1 MINIS
6 IPAIWIAFLE
16 TLFGAMLG
24 VALSFWIIKR
34 EVQREVRR
42 IENEYKFLLVQGLV
56 GGVMKYFLKTKKQ
69 RSVKKMQNN
78 RQNSDYNKT
87 DLGHNMPRSVLLWEG
102 LNRFMNFNKINACN
116 IDNME

>member
-6 IPAIWIAFLE
+6 IPAIWIAFFGA
-16 TLFGAMLG
+16 LFGAMLG

-56 GGVMKYFLKTKKQ
+56 GGV
-69 RSVKKMQNN
+69 
-78 RQNSDYNKT
+78 
-87 DLGHNMPRSVLLWEG
+87 
-102 LNRFMNFNKINACN
+102 KIGRAHV
-116 IDNME
+116 

>member
-6 IPAIWIAFLE
+6 IPAIWIAFFGA
-16 TLFGAMLG
+16 LFGAMLG

-56 GGVMKYFLKTKKQ
+56 GGVMKYFFKVLIPSTI
-69 RSVKKMQNN
+69 NN
-78 RQNSDYNKT
+78 RPMCNDNS
-87 DLGHNMPRSVLLWEG
+87 MIEF
-102 LNRFMNFNKINACN
+102 RFSNHFKCR
-116 IDNME
+116 

>member
-6 IPAIWIAFLE
+6 IPAIWIAFFGA
-16 TLFGAMLG
+16 LFGAMLG

-56 GGVMKYFLKTKKQ
+56 GGVMKYFFKDEETTVCKEDAKQ
-69 RSVKKMQNN
+69 SEEQ
-78 RQNSDYNKT
+78 
-87 DLGHNMPRSVLLWEG
+87 
-102 LNRFMNFNKINACN
+102 
-116 IDNME
+116 

>member
-1 MINIS
+1 
-6 IPAIWIAFLE
+6 
-16 TLFGAMLG
+16 MLG

-56 GGVMKYFLKTKKQ
+56 GGVMKYFFKDEETTVCKEDA
-69 RSVKKMQNN
+69 NN

-87 DLGHNMPRSVLLWEG
+87 DLGHKYAEVCFIIGR
-102 LNRFMNFNKINACN
+102 A
-116 IDNME
+116 

>member
-6 IPAIWIAFLE
+6 IPAIWIAFFGA
-16 TLFGAMLG
+16 LFGAMLG

-56 GGVMKYFLKTKKQ
+56 GGVMKYFFKDE

-87 DLGHNMPRSVLLWEG
+87 DLGHKYAEVCFIMGR
-102 LNRFMNFNKINACN
+102 A
-116 IDNME
+116 

>member
-6 IPAIWIAFLE
+6 IPAIWIAFFGA
-16 TLFGAMLG
+16 LFGAMLG

-56 GGVMKYFLKTKKQ
+56 GGVMKYFFKDEETTVCKE
-69 RSVKKMQNN
+69 
-78 RQNSDYNKT
+78 D
-87 DLGHNMPRSVLLWEG
+87 VLLWEG

>member
-6 IPAIWIAFLE
+6 IPAIWIAFFGA
-16 TLFGAMLG
+16 LFGAMLG

-56 GGVMKYFLKTKKQ
+56 GGE
-69 RSVKKMQNN
+69 MQNN

-87 DLGHNMPRSVLLWEG
+87 DLGHKYAEVCFIMGR
-102 LNRFMNFNKINACN
+102 A
-116 IDNME
+116 

>member
-6 IPAIWIAFLE
+6 IPAIWIAFFGA
-16 TLFGAMLG
+16 LFGAMLG

-56 GGVMKYFLKTKKQ
+56 GGVMKYFF
-69 RSVKKMQNN
+69 
-78 RQNSDYNKT
+78 NKT
-87 DLGHNMPRSVLLWEG
+87 DLGHKYDEVCFIMGR
-102 LNRFMNFNKINACN
+102 A
-116 IDNME
+116 

>member
-6 IPAIWIAFLE
+6 IPAIWIAFFGA
-16 TLFGAMLG
+16 LFGAMLG

-56 GGVMKYFLKTKKQ
+56 GGVMKYFFKDEETTVCKEDA
-69 RSVKKMQNN
+69 NN

-87 DLGHNMPRSVLLWEG
+87 DLGHKYAEVCFIMGR
-102 LNRFMNFNKINACN
+102 A
-116 IDNME
+116 

>member
-6 IPAIWIAFLE
+6 IPAIWIAFFGA
-16 TLFGAMLG
+16 LFGAMLG

-56 GGVMKYFLKTKKQ
+56 GGVMKYFFKDEETT
-69 RSVKKMQNN
+69 VC
-78 RQNSDYNKT
+78 NKT
-87 DLGHNMPRSVLLWEG
+87 DLGHNMSRSVLLLEG

>member
-6 IPAIWIAFLE
+6 IPAIWIAFFGA
-16 TLFGAMLG
+16 LFGAMLG

-56 GGVMKYFLKTKKQ
+56 GGVLKYFFKDEETTVCKEDAKHSGRTVIIIKQ
-69 RSVKKMQNN
+69 TSAYYVRGLFYY
-78 RQNSDYNKT
+78 DHGLT
-87 DLGHNMPRSVLLWEG
+87 DL
-102 LNRFMNFNKINACN
+102 
-116 IDNME
+116 